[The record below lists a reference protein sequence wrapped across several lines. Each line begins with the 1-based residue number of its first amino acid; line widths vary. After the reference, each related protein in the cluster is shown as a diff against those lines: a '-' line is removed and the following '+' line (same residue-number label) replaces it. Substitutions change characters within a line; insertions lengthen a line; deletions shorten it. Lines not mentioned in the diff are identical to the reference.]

1 MSLRTLFTRQRV
13 RAIVGLGSLARSVG
27 KAVEATADRAVMLDE
42 LRGALATVRT
52 LELAAEGAAWG
63 GNVLA
68 GLNLNRAC
76 GALRDAID
84 DLEARE
90 EQDR

>member
-1 MSLRTLFTRQRV
+1 MFRNLFTRQRV
-13 RAIVGLGSLARSVG
+13 RALVGIGSLARSVG

-42 LRGALATVRT
+42 LRGVLATVRA

-68 GLNLNRAC
+68 GLNLNRVC
-76 GALRDAID
+76 EALHDAID
-84 DLEARE
+84 DLEVRE
-90 EQDR
+90 EQEL